1 MSRSAFGEIAANLR
15 KERKEKEA
23 RGEIEAM
30 PDIVDPEEWIKRQ
43 GSGWTSGRPIGTAAE
58 EEERKKWEPVYA
70 EWIGYGSEG
79 LAAKYEEEKKKYEQ
93 EREAYINRTLASNY
107 VPMARVM
114 PGSSDMHD
122 GLRAKYDRENAER
135 KEYLERMKSASEEW
149 SAEEARKQKEEKLRI
164 YETPK
169 VKIGEGG
176 ETYEQI
182 AAENRTSAEKAL
194 EGEYSWS
201 YETEYMTEE
210 ERERFA
216 YYYGTNRK
224 EAEEYLDLLQEM
236 RLYPKYREA
245 KEKEGEAIAEEIEEI
260 DSWLLRGLADVG
272 LAIAGGVTDAV
283 TGLANFGKMVL
294 GEEDMIISSLS
305 HANGLNIERVK
316 EKSWMCGVLLEFTS
330 GVTAAGLGIGVSIA
344 TGNPLAGAVV
354 MGAQTSGNTYA
365 REVASGKEADD
376 ARAYSLLVGI
386 GTGTLQYLLGGIR
399 AFGHSGGYGGKVA
412 GKAGE
417 ALGGVVKQPVARSA
431 LNGIAKRMKEMGKEA
446 FEEYVETTL
455 EPVYRNLIY
464 DEENKLELLSVEALE
479 NAFVGALTAGALN
492 LILPESVGERNRTIE
507 EEAALGGRRRRGN
520 AELTD
525 GQTDVDNALKRDIM
539 GVDTEADSA
548 QRPSNSEN
556 ILWDSWQN
564 YEKVFVDS
572 HEYALVGKRLY
583 SQHAVNRMQPSGNR
597 FGPNIYQGMN
607 GRDYG
612 RSISPTFVEHI
623 IRTVTP
629 TIQENGNLMYAS
641 GDVRVITNK
650 KGCVVTILTY
660 MN

>member
-93 EREAYINRTLASNY
+93 ERDAYINRTLASNY

-525 GQTDVDNALKRDIM
+525 GQTDVDNALKSDIM
-539 GVDTEADSA
+539 GRGINNNPRDTQSYNFDIANFA
-548 QRPSNSEN
+548 QKTYF
-556 ILWDSWQN
+556 I
-564 YEKVFVDS
+564 K
-572 HEYALVGKRLY
+572 
-583 SQHAVNRMQPSGNR
+583 
-597 FGPNIYQGMN
+597 
-607 GRDYG
+607 
-612 RSISPTFVEHI
+612 I
-623 IRTVTP
+623 I
-629 TIQENGNLMYAS
+629 
-641 GDVRVITNK
+641 
-650 KGCVVTILTY
+650 
-660 MN
+660 